1 MHSENIPSWFGLG
14 RIAMDAA
21 ATRGDYRRRARYS
34 SLTPVRGGDMEL
46 PEIITRLPEAD
57 LPFPSTTVKTHV
69 LQSEQG
75 QVVFFQILKDVD
87 LPAHSHKGQWGTV
100 LEGQVEIT
108 IGGETGMYGPGS
120 CYYIPAG
127 VVHSARA
134 PAGAKVIEFFE
145 EPDRYRVK

>member
-1 MHSENIPSWFGLG
+1 
-14 RIAMDAA
+14 
-21 ATRGDYRRRARYS
+21 
-34 SLTPVRGGDMEL
+34 MEL
-46 PEIITRLPEAD
+46 PDFITRLPEAD
-57 LPFPSTTVKTHV
+57 LPLPSTTVKTHL

-108 IGGETGMYGPGS
+108 IGGDTRMYGPGS

-145 EPDRYRVK
+145 EPDRYRVKEGRV